1 MRGSFFKISIIV
13 FSDRLLNYAVRHRC
27 RNAAF
32 KEMQMKLA
40 RIDDDATGGIGCDC
54 LRPAALV
61 FRDPFL
67 QTAML
72 RCVWWQR
79 DFARFHNR
87 GSWILVLCRENNWH
101 VGGKLQVNCARAGR
115 DPNRHR
121 QHEQLGNKT
130 LRSI

>member
-1 MRGSFFKISIIV
+1 MRGDFFKISVIF
-13 FSDRLLNYAVRHRC
+13 FSNCLLNYAIRHRC

-40 RIDDDATGGIGCDC
+40 RVNDDATGWIGGES

-72 RCVWWQR
+72 RSVWWQR
-79 DFARFHNR
+79 DLARFHN
-87 GSWILVLCRENNWH
+87 GSFWILVLCRQSNWH
-101 VGGKLQVNCARAGR
+101 VG
-115 DPNRHR
+115 
-121 QHEQLGNKT
+121 
-130 LRSI
+130 